1 MYNFCFSGN
10 PIFEYKKG
18 ADEPTK
24 AEVKNMSKK
33 GKIRVALGS
42 LLALTLVV
50 TCVAVYQ
57 SGSKSRANEK
67 EFVKE
72 NEEDIVD
79 QAIKTEEREETEE
92 ETQDVNTT
100 DVEGT
105 REVEDSTPESTEE
118 TAPETVTPETTP
130 EQTPAP
136 EAENT
141 SAQAAAAPE
150 INFTESSLMEWPVNG
165 QVVLD
170 YNMDNT
176 IYFPTLNV
184 YKLNPAIA
192 ISSEVGAP
200 VAAVANGKIVS
211 VVNNEETGQTVTV
224 DMGNGYGKGGKLQ
237 KVYGQLL
244 DIKKDVPFQ
253 AVSSRNMYSRKDFFL
268 TEVKYLNRNF
278 TISQPAGYISVNL
291 LWLFKY

>member
-1 MYNFCFSGN
+1 MFSGN
-10 PIFEYKKG
+10 PIFENKKG

-100 DVEGT
+100 KVEGA
-105 REVEDSTPESTEE
+105 REVEDSTQESTEE
-118 TAPETVTPETTP
+118 TTQEAPVQEPAPE
-130 EQTPAP
+130 Q

-141 SAQAAAAPE
+141 SVQAAPAPE

-176 IYFPTLNV
+176 VYFPTLNV

-192 ISSEVGAP
+192 ISSEVGSP

-224 DMGNGYGKGGKLQ
+224 DMGNGYQ
-237 KVYGQLL
+237 AVYGQL
-244 DIKKDVPFQ
+244 KDVPFQ
-253 AVSSRNMYSRKDFFL
+253 AEEYVSAGSVL
-268 TEVKYLNRNF
+268 
-278 TISQPAGYISVNL
+278 GYISEPTKYYTKEGANL
-291 LWLFKY
+291 YFALSKDGVPLDPMQYLP

>member
-1 MYNFCFSGN
+1 MFSGN
-10 PIFEYKKG
+10 PIFENKKG

-33 GKIRVALGS
+33 EKIRVALGS

-79 QAIKTEEREETEE
+79 QAIKTEEREE
-92 ETQDVNTT
+92 ETKDVNTT
-100 DVEGT
+100 EVEGT
-105 REVEDSTPESTEE
+105 REVEDSTEETTEEAPSQE
-118 TAPETVTPETTP
+118 TAPE
-130 EQTPAP
+130 Q

-141 SAQAAAAPE
+141 SAQAAQAPE

-176 IYFPTLNV
+176 VYFPTLNV

-192 ISSEVGAP
+192 ISSEVGSP

-211 VVNNEETGQTVTV
+211 VINNEETGQTVTV
-224 DMGNGYGKGGKLQ
+224 DMGNGYQ
-237 KVYGQLL
+237 AVYGQL
-244 DIKKDVPFQ
+244 KDVPFQ
-253 AVSSRNMYSRKDFFL
+253 TEEYVSAGSVL
-268 TEVKYLNRNF
+268 
-278 TISQPAGYISVNL
+278 GYISEPTKYYTKEGANL
-291 LWLFKY
+291 YFALSKDGVPLDPMQYLP

>member
-10 PIFEYKKG
+10 PIFENKKG

-72 NEEDIVD
+72 NEEDTVD
-79 QAIKTEEREETEE
+79 QAIRTEERVDTEETEDVNTSQVEGTRKTEE
-92 ETQDVNTT
+92 ETAEEEKQDT
-100 DVEGT
+100 
-105 REVEDSTPESTEE
+105 ESEE
-118 TAPETVTPETTP
+118 QPAAEKKAPE
-130 EQTPAP
+130 Q
-136 EAENT
+136 ENT
-141 SAQAAAAPE
+141 ESASAQAQTQTAIPQAPSL
-150 INFTESSLMEWPVNG
+150 NFTESSLMEWPVNG

-170 YNMDNT
+170 YNMDHT

-184 YKLNPAIA
+184 YKLNPAVA
-192 ISSEVGAP
+192 ISAEAGTP

-211 VVNNEETGQTVTV
+211 IAENEETGITMTV
-224 DMGNGYGKGGKLQ
+224 DMGNGYQ
-237 KVYGQLL
+237 AIYGQL
-244 DIKKDVPFQ
+244 KDVPFQ
-253 AVSSRNMYSRKDFFL
+253 AEEYVSAGSVLGYVNEPTKYYSKEGANLYFALKKDGMPL
-268 TEVKYLNRNF
+268 DPMQYL
-278 TISQPAGYISVNL
+278 P
-291 LWLFKY
+291 